1 MTIDPSEIV
10 YFEWG
15 FVRITAT
22 LVFTWITMII
32 LALGSYLVTRNIK
45 IEGEIS
51 KGQNILEA
59 LVETINSQIRQISQ
73 QDPGKYLPFIGTL
86 FIFILA
92 ANIFSIIPGYI
103 SPTGSLNTS
112 IALSLCVFL
121 AVPVYGIADQG
132 ISGYLKEYVKP
143 TFIMLPF
150 NIISEISRTL
160 SLAIR
165 LYGNV
170 MSSSI
175 IDNIGMIGMT
185 SIVMA
190 GLTIAVGSIAPAF
203 GEGKV
208 VAQALKSIAQ
218 QPDEANTISR
228 TLFVGLAMIESSFH
242 TSKTSI

>member
-1 MTIDPSEIV
+1 MHIDPSEIL

-22 LVFTWITMII
+22 LVFTWVIMLIPTV
-32 LALGSYLVTRNIK
+32 GSYLVTRNIK

-59 LVETINSQIRQISQ
+59 LVETINSQIKQISQ
-73 QDPGKYLPFIGTL
+73 QEPGKYLPFVGTL
-86 FIFILA
+86 FIFILVS
-92 ANIFSIIPGYI
+92 NILSIVPGFI

-112 IALSLCVFL
+112 IALALCVFMS
-121 AVPVYGIADQG
+121 VPVYGIAERG
-132 ISGYLKEYVKP
+132 FIGHLKEYLKP

-150 NIISEISRTL
+150 NIISELSRTL

-175 IDNIGMIGMT
+175 IVAILLG
-185 SIVMA
+185 
-190 GLTIAVGSIAPAF
+190 
-203 GEGKV
+203 V
-208 VAQALKSIAQ
+208 VPLFFPVVIQALGLLTGVIQAYIFAILAIVYIASAT
-218 QPDEANTISR
+218 ER
-228 TLFVGLAMIESSFH
+228 KKK
-242 TSKTSI
+242 KTNLKEE

>member
-1 MTIDPSEIV
+1 MTIDPSEII
-10 YFEWG
+10 YFQWG

-22 LVFTWITMII
+22 LVFTWITMAI
-32 LALGSYLVTRNIK
+32 LGIGSFLITRNIK
-45 IEGEIS
+45 VDGEIS

-73 QDPGKYLPFIGTL
+73 QEPGKYLPFIGTL

-92 ANIFSIIPGYI
+92 ANIFSIIPGFI

-112 IALSLCVFL
+112 IALALCVFL
-121 AVPVYGIADQG
+121 SVPVYGIAEG
-132 ISGYLKEYVKP
+132 GVSNYLKEYIKP
-143 TFIMLPF
+143 TVIMLPF

-175 IDNIGMIGMT
+175 IVAILLGVIPLFFPVIIQTLGLLT
-185 SIVMA
+185 GVIQAYIFAILAIVY
-190 GLTIAVGSIAPAF
+190 IASATQ
-203 GEGKV
+203 GEKKR
-208 VAQALKSIAQ
+208 Q
-218 QPDEANTISR
+218 
-228 TLFVGLAMIESSFH
+228 
-242 TSKTSI
+242 

>member
-22 LVFTWITMII
+22 LVFTWITMIV
-32 LALGSYLVTRNIK
+32 LALGSYLVTKNIK

-59 LVETINSQIRQISQ
+59 LVETIRSQIKQISQ

-92 ANIFSIIPGYI
+92 ANILSIVPGFI

-132 ISGYLKEYVKP
+132 ISGYLKEYIKP

-150 NIISEISRTL
+150 NIISEISRAL

-175 IDNIGMIGMT
+175 I
-185 SIVMA
+185 
-190 GLTIAVGSIAPAF
+190 
-203 GEGKV
+203 
-208 VAQALKSIAQ
+208 VAILLGVIPLFFPVIIQALGLLTGVIQAYIFAILAIVYIASATEKEKKIKS
-218 QPDEANTISR
+218 N
-228 TLFVGLAMIESSFH
+228 
-242 TSKTSI
+242 